1 MPTKPTAEALILS
14 VRPLEVATVARLMPR
29 IRAAY
34 ADRRGNRQPLSP
46 GQAAQEARAVTTEA
60 AIRAEPDPDA
70 RRELAECRDALR
82 RVDAVYWQVVAGW
95 ERAAQQVAR
104 QGMARMR
111 RDTTPPAKEDLMQ
124 DARFG
129 LWRGILRWEPDAG
142 SCAYT
147 WSWRWALATA
157 QRGHLA
163 NDLDG
168 LKSVKGWRVDARV
181 VARRLDAPLSVDQG
195 GKPDD
200 RLLGDTLAAPE
211 ADDTE
216 ERWADARR
224 QIAALLPTL
233 EPRERE
239 IAEAYLRA
247 ENPTLRGA
255 GNEVGISRE
264 RVRQIFAGIA
274 KRKGRAKPP
283 PPPNLVTDI
292 LNHLSTASRPSTV
305 RELANRLGTS
315 DRAVK
320 RALDNLCADGVAAPV
335 SAKRAHGAVAYVQ
348 KEPDMP
354 NDSAPRVLSREVVL
368 PVLIAHP
375 NATPA
380 ELAAALGGLSAADTD
395 RAEAQ
400 ASWLRTTGQVPGIA
414 PSGLAKR
421 ILGYLAT
428 HPGATSADIAEAT
441 GAQIKS
447 IQRAASG
454 LEYAH
459 LVAVRGRPARYY
471 LPTPEPAPMPAPTDP
486 APTSEPTPT
495 PAPTDPTPAS
505 ISVADLAAALGIEDT
520 DATPAE
526 LLDAV
531 RALNRPRPD
540 PRVAHLE
547 RQIADLNMDLADYCK
562 TIEKIDAKLTAAKAE
577 ASTLAASL
585 NEMTRRANDSDR
597 DLQMCRM
604 ELAEAEREITR
615 WRDAYTAI
623 ANAPAPSLALTR
635 ADLERRI
642 DLWVKADNV
651 EHQAAF
657 AADLPGL
664 LDGEAE
670 VLRDHRLSVAAQMR
684 ARALRGQVCD
694 AE

>member
-1 MPTKPTAEALILS
+1 MPAKPTAEALILS

-29 IRAAY
+29 IQAAY
-34 ADRRGNRQPLSP
+34 AARRGAGQTLSP
-46 GQAAQEARAVTTEA
+46 GLAAQEARTLTTDA

-104 QGMARMR
+104 QGSRRMR
-111 RDTTPPAKEDLMQ
+111 RDTTPPAKEDLLQ

-129 LWRGILRWEPDAG
+129 LWRGILRWKPDAG
-142 SCAYT
+142 CSAYT
-147 WSWRWALATA
+147 WAWKWARGTA
-157 QRGHLA
+157 QRGHLSS
-163 NDLDG
+163 DLDG
-168 LKSVKGWRVDARV
+168 LKSNKGWRVDPRV
-181 VARRLDAPLSVDQG
+181 VARRLDAPLATDRG
-195 GKPDD
+195 GKPDE
-200 RLLGDTLAAPE
+200 RLLADTLAAPE

-224 QIAALLPTL
+224 RVAELLPTL

-255 GNEVGISRE
+255 GNEAGISRE

-292 LNHLSTASRPSTV
+292 LNHLSTASKPATV
-305 RELANRLGTS
+305 RELSDQLGAS

-320 RALDNLCADGVAAPV
+320 RTLGKLCADGVAAPV
-335 SAKRAHGAVAYVQ
+335 SAKRAHGAVAYIK
-348 KEPDMP
+348 KEPSMP

-428 HPGATSADIAEAT
+428 SPGATAADIAGAT

-447 IQRAASG
+447 AQRAAAG
-454 LEYAH
+454 LEHAH

-471 LPTPEPAPMPAPTDP
+471 LPTPAPTNP
-486 APTSEPTPT
+486 APTSVPCP
-495 PAPTDPTPAS
+495 
-505 ISVADLAAALGIEDT
+505 DLAAALGIEDA
-520 DATPAE
+520 DATPAD
-526 LLDAV
+526 LLDAT
-531 RALNRPRPD
+531 RATISRDTAQR
-540 PRVAHLE
+540 A
-547 RQIADLNMDLADYCK
+547 QIAALGA
-562 TIEKIDAKLTAAKAE
+562 ERDAARQSAL
-577 ASTLAASL
+577 LAAADIDRL
-585 NEMTRRANDSDR
+585 RAC
-597 DLQMCRM
+597 LKT
-604 ELAEAEREITR
+604 AEAERDGALRER
-615 WRDAYTAI
+615 GDAGRDAAECRKERDQAWLDLSEFRR
-623 ANAPAPSLALTR
+623 ANPPRPAAALTR
-635 ADLERRI
+635 DDLESRI
-642 DLWVKADNV
+642 ALWT
-651 EHQAAF
+651 QAAGVE
-657 AADLPGL
+657 ATAGDLAMEPLFSL
-664 LDGEAE
+664 LSAKEAE
-670 VLRDHRLSVAAQMR
+670 TIRAMRVRAAEDLRV
-684 ARALRGQVCD
+684 RALSGVARG
-694 AE
+694 

>member
-1 MPTKPTAEALILS
+1 
-14 VRPLEVATVARLMPR
+14 
-29 IRAAY
+29 
-34 ADRRGNRQPLSP
+34 
-46 GQAAQEARAVTTEA
+46 
-60 AIRAEPDPDA
+60 
-70 RRELAECRDALR
+70 
-82 RVDAVYWQVVAGW
+82 
-95 ERAAQQVAR
+95 
-104 QGMARMR
+104 MARMR
-111 RDTTPPAKEDLMQ
+111 RDVAPPAKEDLLQ

-129 LWRGILRWEPDAG
+129 LWRGILRWDPDGGA
-142 SCAYT
+142 SAYT
-147 WSWRWALATA
+147 FCWAWAQATA

-168 LKSVKGWRVDARV
+168 LKSVKGWRVDPRV
-181 VARRLDAPLSVDQG
+181 VARRLDAPLSVERS
-195 GKPDD
+195 GKPDE

-216 ERWADARR
+216 ERQEEARR

-239 IAEAYLRA
+239 IVEAYLRS
-247 ENPTLRGA
+247 EKHTLRSA
-255 GNEVGISRE
+255 GNEAGISRE

-283 PPPNLVTDI
+283 PPPTLATDI
-292 LNHLSTASRPSTV
+292 LNHLRAASRPSTV

-320 RALDNLCADGVAAPV
+320 RALDKLCADGVAAPI
-335 SAKRAHGAVAYVQ
+335 SAKRAHGAVAYIQ

-368 PVLIAHP
+368 PVLIANP

-380 ELAAALGGLSAADTD
+380 ELAAALGGLSPADTD

-421 ILGYLAT
+421 ILGYIAT
-428 HPGATSADIAEAT
+428 HPGATSADIVEAT
-441 GAQIKS
+441 GAQLKS
-447 IQRAASG
+447 VQRAASG
-454 LEYAH
+454 LEHAN
-459 LVAVRGRPARYY
+459 LVNVNGRPNRYY
-471 LPTPEPAPMPAPTDP
+471 LPAPEPAPMPAPTDP

-505 ISVADLAAALGIEDT
+505 IPCPDLADALGIEDT

-540 PRVAHLE
+540 PRVAQME
-547 RQIADLNMDLADYCK
+547 RQIA
-562 TIEKIDAKLTAAKAE
+562 ELTARI
-577 ASTLAASL
+577 
-585 NEMTRRANDSDR
+585 NEETRRADDADR
-597 DLQMCRM
+597 DLRAAR
-604 ELAEAEREITR
+604 LGWSDAAPPTLTAE
-615 WRDAYTAI
+615 DMQ
-623 ANAPAPSLALTR
+623 
-635 ADLERRI
+635 RRVN
-642 DLWVKADNV
+642 LWVKAA
-651 EHQAAF
+651 EKESLAAL

-664 LDGEAE
+664 LPGEAQ
-670 VLRDHRLSVAAQMR
+670 VLRDHRLAVAADLR
-684 ARALRGQVCD
+684 ARALRGEVCD
-694 AE
+694 AR

>member
-34 ADRRGNRQPLSP
+34 ADRRGNGQPLSP

-111 RDTTPPAKEDLMQ
+111 RDIAPPSKEDLLQ

-239 IAEAYLRA
+239 IVEAYLRA
-247 ENPTLRGA
+247 EKQTLEAA
-255 GNEVGISRE
+255 GNEAGISRE

-274 KRKGRAKPP
+274 RRGGRAKPP
-283 PPPNLVTDI
+283 PPPNLAADI
-292 LNHLSTASRPSTV
+292 LNHLRATSRPSTV
-305 RELANRLGTS
+305 RELSDQLGAS

-320 RALDNLCADGVAAPV
+320 RILGKLCADGVAAPV

-348 KEPDMP
+348 KEPSMP

-375 NATPA
+375 TATPA

-421 ILGYLAT
+421 ILGYLAIS
-428 HPGATSADIAEAT
+428 PGATAADIAGAT

-447 IQRAASG
+447 IQRAAAG
-454 LEYAH
+454 LEHAR
-459 LVAVRGRPARYY
+459 LVAILGRPARYY
-471 LPTPEPAPMPAPTDP
+471 LPTPE
-486 APTSEPTPT
+486 EPTPMPT
-495 PAPTDPTPAS
+495 PAPTEPTPAS
-505 ISVADLAAALGIEDT
+505 IPCPDLAAALGIEDT
-520 DATPAE
+520 DATPEE

-540 PRVAHLE
+540 PRVAQME
-547 RQIADLNMDLADYCK
+547 KQIADLS
-562 TIEKIDAKLTAAKAE
+562 E
-577 ASTLAASL
+577 
-585 NEMTRRANDSDR
+585 
-597 DLQMCRM
+597 
-604 ELAEAEREITR
+604 ELAEAEKEIER
-615 WRDAYTAI
+615 WRDAYIKT
-623 ANAPAPSLALTR
+623 ANAANAARAPSLALTLTR
-635 ADLERRI
+635 ADLEARI
-642 DLWVKADNV
+642 ALWTQAGQV
-651 EHQAAF
+651 EATAGAMAMEPLFSLLSAKEAETIRAMRIQA
-657 AADLPGL
+657 AADL
-664 LDGEAE
+664 
-670 VLRDHRLSVAAQMR
+670 R
-684 ARALRGQVCD
+684 AMALGGG
-694 AE
+694 